1 MLKFKKLLKIKF
13 EADAETPSLINVWNI
28 WDTEHP
34 EYIHGSRTLNDGMNH
49 LKVYIENENFYLS
62 LDEQKFPI
70 FSFFKRK
77 SLMFHYRDKNNDI
90 YQWSCFLGIPI
101 AQKFSVIKISN
112 DKYKHIIQ
120 YIFQLDGLK
129 KFLSPLIEVYA
140 KSWMKKTWEE
150 DLVLKK
156 RYYKFLK
163 YGFQNMKGL
172 PEKIEERSN
181 INFEKNIK
189 IPLPK
194 TGLIKSDDL
203 NFMNLRN
210 LFD

>member
-1 MLKFKKLLKIKF
+1 
-13 EADAETPSLINVWNI
+13 
-28 WDTEHP
+28 
-34 EYIHGSRTLNDGMNH
+34 
-49 LKVYIENENFYLS
+49 
-62 LDEQKFPI
+62 
-70 FSFFKRK
+70 
-77 SLMFHYRDKNNDI
+77 
-90 YQWSCFLGIPI
+90 
-101 AQKFSVIKISN
+101 
-112 DKYKHIIQ
+112 
-120 YIFQLDGLK
+120 
-129 KFLSPLIEVYA
+129 
-140 KSWMKKTWEE
+140 
-150 DLVLKK
+150 
-156 RYYKFLK
+156 LK